1 MAFFPIPP
9 PIFVSIL
16 FYFPLLLYAFYV
28 DSPATCVARP
38 TTCVARLATYV
49 ARPATKNPKL
59 GKIFLM
65 PGQNLFLTSALR
77 HPAGEHQ
84 LTILEI
90 WRCLSVKKFT
100 LTFSI
105 S

>member
-9 PIFVSIL
+9 PIFVSIP
-16 FYFPLLLYAFYV
+16 FYFPLLPYAFYV
-28 DSPATCVARP
+28 AS
-38 TTCVARLATYV
+38 
-49 ARPATKNPKL
+49 PATKNPKL

-90 WRCLSVKKFT
+90 WRCLSVKKIT
-100 LTFSI
+100 LSFSI